1 MFLRYY
7 NAVFTKLKWLLVA
20 ILLTPLS
27 AHAELMLYPTR
38 VVIEDRQRG
47 GHVEM
52 INRSQET
59 QTFRI
64 GLYNSR
70 MTEAGE
76 IVVADTPE
84 PGELFA
90 KDMLVFTPRQ
100 VTLQPGQSQTVRI
113 SVRRPANLATG
124 EYRTH
129 LRFSRMTDANGPT
142 NLETA
147 VKLPPGQVGI
157 LLQAMI
163 GASIPVIVRQ
173 GVTQAE
179 VALDS
184 PALIPAKGD
193 NPPIFYARFHRS
205 GNRSVYG
212 DLKAFYTPPGKR
224 PIEVGKM
231 GGVSVYVPNST
242 RTIRMPLALP
252 AGMPL
257 RGGTLSL
264 RYTARQEVGGALLAQ
279 TQVQVP

>member
-1 MFLRYY
+1 MLLKYY
-7 NAVFTKLKWLLVA
+7 SAVASTIKWILAA
-20 ILLTPLS
+20 ILLIPVT

-76 IVVADTPE
+76 IVVAETPE

-100 VTLQPGQSQTVRI
+100 VTLRPGQSQTVRI
-113 SVRRPANLATG
+113 SIRRPANLATG

-129 LRFSRMTDANGPT
+129 LRFSRMTDADGPT

-173 GVTQAE
+173 GTTQAE
-179 VALDS
+179 VTLDS
-184 PALIPAKGD
+184 PALISAKGG
-193 NPPIFYARFHRS
+193 NPPIFYARFHRK
-205 GNRSVYG
+205 GTRSVYG
-212 DLKAFYTPPGKR
+212 DLKAFYTPPGRR

-231 GGVSVYVPNST
+231 GGVSVYVPNAT
-242 RTIRMPLALP
+242 RTIRMPLTLPPGTALK
-252 AGMPL
+252 
-257 RGGTLSL
+257 GGTLSL
-264 RYTARQEVGGALLAQ
+264 RYTERQEAGGALLTQ

>member
-1 MFLRYY
+1 MNLKYY
-7 NAVFTKLKWLLVA
+7 NPVAAALKWLVLA
-20 ILLTPLS
+20 ILVIPHT

-52 INRSQET
+52 INRSQEA

-84 PGELFA
+84 AGELFA

-113 SVRRPANLATG
+113 SVRRPANLMTG

-129 LRFSRMTDANGPT
+129 LRFSRITDANGPT

-179 VALDS
+179 ISLDS
-184 PALIPAKGD
+184 PAVIPAKGV
-193 NPPIFYARFHRS
+193 NPPIFYARFHRK
-205 GNRSVYG
+205 GTRSVYG

-242 RTIRMPLALP
+242 RTIRMPLTLPFGTALK
-252 AGMPL
+252 
-257 RGGTLSL
+257 GGTLSL
-264 RYTARQEVGGALLAQ
+264 RYTERQEVGGALLAQ